1 MNEKTLCEALTML
14 GYTRCGKGGLE
25 WRRLKF
31 HISIRKRGKRGLAL
45 QIHEDVPCSL
55 LPFHKARHRSKALEQ
70 EIAKIVD
77 TYQKRRCV
85 RFSKGFRKTVLLS
98 IKS

>member
-1 MNEKTLCEALTML
+1 MRKDWGSVNEKTLSEALTML

-31 HISIRKRGKRGLAL
+31 HISIRKRGKRGLTL
-45 QIHEDVPCSL
+45 SIHEDVPCSL

-70 EIAKIVD
+70 EVAKIVD
-77 TYQKRRCV
+77 T
-85 RFSKGFRKTVLLS
+85 
-98 IKS
+98 